1 MNTTKTIAT
10 LVASGGALLL
20 ATVAVSVNLIS
31 LPGTYELAFGF
42 LVVGALASLAI
53 SEYRKGTPRGM
64 TGIGLRRL
72 RFRA

>member
-20 ATVAVSVNLIS
+20 ASAALNANLIS
-31 LPGTYELAFGF
+31 LPATYELAFGF

-53 SEYRKGTPRGM
+53 SEYRKGTPRRV